1 MDYNA
6 RYFQRDMR
14 TGTPFYVD
22 GEDVYD
28 RYNADLI
35 EFSVSQGKLK
45 SDYWVAA
52 GKSSFEQFGVEIEP
66 KEAEASFYV
75 GGPSAEEAQINVSGL
90 QNALSRCVL
99 IPDDTRFEYPAVLT
113 SFSCKATGVEPYYL
127 VTASFAVVR
136 RLPLREVI
144 FHSGGTLSGSFFN
157 PGNTESGLRLEITS
171 GEDIGSVYV
180 AGIVIHNLEAN
191 VPFLID
197 GIAGTVTS
205 GGINR
210 FLDTNLISFPKA
222 SPGENTISIYGDV
235 QVKASFYPV
244 FL

>member
-1 MDYNA
+1 M
-6 RYFQRDMR
+6 
-14 TGTPFYVD
+14 
-22 GEDVYD
+22 
-28 RYNADLI
+28 
-35 EFSVSQGKLK
+35 
-45 SDYWVAA
+45 
-52 GKSSFEQFGVEIEP
+52 
-66 KEAEASFYV
+66 
-75 GGPSAEEAQINVSGL
+75 
-90 QNALSRCVL
+90 
-99 IPDDTRFEYPAVLT
+99 
-113 SFSCKATGVEPYYL
+113 
-127 VTASFAVVR
+127 TASFAVVR